1 MHLPDYIVNPI
12 TGIHLPTPTTGQG
25 GTQPFTPLTNEINL
39 TPETNEVFV
48 ENGNNLIPL
57 KPAFLIAALLI
68 IGILNK
74 WIKLKLLKG

>member
-1 MHLPDYIVNPI
+1 MSQYPLSWEINPI
-12 TGIHLPTPTTGQG
+12 TGRMNPPTETGQG

-74 WIKLKLLKG
+74 